1 MNKDLEIK
9 NPNIREYHTILGEL
23 IEIENYHPNL
33 TLQLQHIKEAASRMA
48 ADIERLKKEVSDV
61 RISCYD
67 HIKETIGLK
76 DYIARLKAE
85 LEKRPD
91 VIYCKDCVNRFSEDA
106 CAIDKEK
113 HFCSFGQRKSEEG
126 K

>member
-1 MNKDLEIK
+1 MMNKDLEIIKK
-9 NPNIREYHTILGEL
+9 NIKEITDSEGYDYWDELGEKA
-23 IEIENYHPNL
+23 I
-33 TLQLQHIKEAASRMA
+33 AAAERMA
-48 ADIERLKKEVSDV
+48 SEIRDL
-61 RISCYD
+61 RITKS
-67 HIKETIGLK
+67 EL
-76 DYIARLKAE
+76 IAENEQLRVTVDRLKAE